1 MTEPGN
7 GRRAVVAT
15 VAAAVLVGVALLVPN
30 IVTRPVPTAV
40 VSVPLEGLLAAVAL
54 IVVPDR
60 ARRGLATGLGVL
72 LGLVTVGKLVDLGFF
87 AALAQPFDLL
97 FDWSLF
103 GNGYE
108 YLRGSL
114 GPGGAIAAVA
124 LAAVI
129 ATGVIW
135 SLTWAVRRLAR
146 VIGPRPG
153 AVAGLAVP
161 LVVVV
166 LLSVTGIVPMNGVTV
181 AAGRIQDVRDSLAD
195 HDRFAAELAADPYAA
210 TPPDQLLTALR
221 GRDVVLTLVESY
233 GRDAIENPALAGPI
247 RRLLDDGTRRLGSA
261 GFQSRSAYLTSSTF
275 GGGSWLAHGSL
286 LSGTWV
292 DSQRRYRQLVSSDR
306 LTLNRAFGRAGWRT
320 VGLSPGT
327 TKDWPEQAFFGF
339 DRFYDSHALGY
350 RGPNFSWATMPDQYT
365 LAAFERLERGRP
377 DRPPVMAEVQ
387 FVSSHAPWSPIPELL
402 DWSAIGDGS
411 VYDGTAEV
419 DEPPSAILTRDP
431 YRVRADYVAS
441 VGYALRSLI
450 SYVETYGDR
459 NLVLIFLG
467 DHQPNAIVTGDAAS
481 HDVPIT
487 IVAADPAV
495 LDRIDDWGWSPGL
508 RPSPDAPVWRM
519 DAFRNRFLAAY
530 GSTPASALGPR

>member
-1 MTEPGN
+1 MTEHRA
-7 GRRAVVAT
+7 RRAVVAT
-15 VAAAVLVGVALLVPN
+15 VVAGALVAAALLVPN
-30 IVTRPVPTAV
+30 IVTRPVPAML
-40 VSVPLEGLLAAVAL
+40 VSVPLEALLAALLL
-54 IVVPDR
+54 IVVPGR
-60 ARRGLATGLGVL
+60 VRPGLATGLGVL

-103 GNGYE
+103 GNGYD

-114 GPGGAIAAVA
+114 GLIGANAAVVLAVVIAA
-124 LAAVI
+124 AAV
-129 ATGVIW
+129 W
-135 SLTWAVRRLAR
+135 SLTWAVRRLAGTI
-146 VIGPRPG
+146 VARPG
-153 AVAGLAVP
+153 SVAGLALP
-161 LVVVV
+161 LAVVV
-166 LLSVTGIVPMNGVTV
+166 LLPVAGIAPTNGVMV

-195 HDRFAAELAADPYAA
+195 RDRFAAEIADDPYAA
-210 TPPDQLLTALR
+210 TPPDRLLTALR
-221 GRDVVLTLVESY
+221 GHDVVLAFVESY
-233 GRDAIENPALAGPI
+233 GRDAVEDPVLAGPI
-247 RRLLDDGTRRLGSA
+247 QRLLDDGTRQLGSA
-261 GFQSRSAYLTSSTF
+261 GYQSRSAYLTSSTF
-275 GGGSWLAHGSL
+275 GGSSWLAHGSFL
-286 LSGTWV
+286 AGAWV
-292 DSQRRYRQLVSSDR
+292 DSQQRYRQLIGSDR

-377 DRPPVMAEVQ
+377 DRPPVMAELQ
-387 FVSSHAPWSPIPELL
+387 FISSHAPWAPIPELL
-402 DWSAIGDGS
+402 DWDGIGDGS
-411 VYDGTAEV
+411 VYDGMADV
-419 DEPPSAILTRDP
+419 DEPPSAILTREP
-431 YRVRADYVAS
+431 NRVRADYVAS

-450 SYVETYGDR
+450 SYIETYGDR

-481 HDVPIT
+481 HDVPVT

-495 LDRIDDWGWSPGL
+495 LDRIEGWGWSPGL

-519 DAFRNRFLAAY
+519 DAFRNRFLDAF
-530 GSTPASALGPR
+530 GSRSAPARGPR